1 MPVPCG
7 SPPWIM
13 NFGITRWII
22 VPSYRRSFDF
32 LPVDGC
38 VHSRLPSA
46 RSIKFFTVFGASFSN
61 NLQTIFPSVVSNT
74 AYVPGCLAMLACP
87 FLITP
92 WSVWHRRPRLCGDA
106 SRFHFVI
113 LSTSLVRWITIA
125 LQTSCI
131 NHELSFRAERG
142 TCFCSCGTAVLG
154 CALLTFLET
163 RNYKPETKASAA

>member
-1 MPVPCG
+1 SLPALSKLCGEPLVSSANLYPGPPMPVPCG

-46 RSIKFFTVFGASFSN
+46 RSMKFFTVFGASFSN

-74 AYVPGCLAMLACP
+74 AYVPGCRAISFQISFHCRNL
-87 FLITP
+87 LIVIP
-92 WSVWHRRPRLCGDA
+92 RWVPHLRAFRRWVKLRSD
-106 SRFHFVI
+106 H
-113 LSTSLVRWITIA
+113 
-125 LQTSCI
+125 
-131 NHELSFRAERG
+131 H
-142 TCFCSCGTAVLG
+142 
-154 CALLTFLET
+154 
-163 RNYKPETKASAA
+163 